1 MPSSYVWEWGCGE
14 IISFYW
20 FFLPSFFLFL
30 NLLTAISRLALK
42 IKRIIFHNEL
52 WPDRLYGARS
62 RSRAF
67 TLLVFQAR
75 YLLETLWYFLN
86 GLGMSLSNRTQTIYN
101 WLDSKGQVSLE
112 NWNGLARIRS
122 EPFLLSSY
130 WLELSCWNTQQR
142 ESQRRNWF
150 GQIGDVWR
158 FWMIPNWF

>member
-1 MPSSYVWEWGCGE
+1 MVFINSNKPRTFHRFWPMPSSYVWEWGCGK

-67 TLLVFQAR
+67 TLLVFQAT
-75 YLLETLWYFLN
+75 YLLETLRDFFN
-86 GLGMSLSNRTQTIYN
+86 GSSSDRKQTIKVQLFWEGHKN
-101 WLDSKGQVSLE
+101 LRSL
-112 NWNGLARIRS
+112 
-122 EPFLLSSY
+122 PHDF
-130 WLELSCWNTQQR
+130 
-142 ESQRRNWF
+142 
-150 GQIGDVWR
+150 DVY
-158 FWMIPNWF
+158 